1 MSHLSDAGIPD
12 MEIEHNGT
20 QHDSAAMQGAV
31 CTSFYYIH
39 IYHKPY

>member
-1 MSHLSDAGIPD
+1 

-31 CTSFYYIH
+31 CPTSRPIPV
-39 IYHKPY
+39 YHEP